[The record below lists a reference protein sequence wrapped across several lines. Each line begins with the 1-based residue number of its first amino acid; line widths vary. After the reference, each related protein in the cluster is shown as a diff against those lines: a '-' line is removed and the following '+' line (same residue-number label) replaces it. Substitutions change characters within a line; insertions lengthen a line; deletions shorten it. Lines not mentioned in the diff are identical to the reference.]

1 MNVCDLSLP
10 SPEENL
16 ACDEVL
22 LDLCEAGASPG
33 VLRFWEPTQ
42 YFVVLGYA
50 NHVASEVDRGFCQR
64 HDVPVLRRCT
74 GGGAV
79 LQGPGCLNYSLVL
92 PMSNSPALAGIAST
106 NDFILQRHQHTL
118 QSLLQAPV
126 ERQGHT
132 DLTVGGLKFSGN
144 SQRRRKD
151 SVLFHGCFLLH
162 ADIDLIEKVLRFPS
176 HQPDY
181 RLNRSHT
188 DFLMNLNVPCQ
199 RLKTALMKAW
209 DTIQPLL
216 EVPLDQVSQLARA
229 RYQDPSWNFKF

>member
-1 MNVCDLSLP
+1 VNVCDLTLP

-22 LDLCEAGASPG
+22 LDLCEAGARPA

-50 NHVASEVDRGFCQR
+50 NHVASEVDSGFCQR
-64 HDVPVLRRCT
+64 YDIPVLRRCT

-132 DLTVGGLKFSGN
+132 DLTVGGLKFCGN
-144 SQRRRKD
+144 SQRRKKD

-176 HQPDY
+176 KQPDY
-181 RLNRSHT
+181 RLNRCHT

-199 RLKTALMKAW
+199 WLKTALMKVW
-209 DTIQPLL
+209 DATEPLL
-216 EVPLDQVSQLARA
+216 DIPVDQVSELVRA
-229 RYQDPSWNFKF
+229 RYQDPGWNFKF